1 MFLFENI
8 IAYQKSLLF
17 TNQVY
22 KTTTSWPRIEVFGL
36 SDQIR
41 RASVSIG
48 LNIAEGSS
56 RSRKEFRHFLDMARG
71 SCFECVSILTV
82 AKNQGY
88 IRSDQYSN
96 FYAQIEE
103 LTKIIQGLKKSL
115 V

>member
-8 IAYQKSLLF
+8 IAYQKALLF

-22 KTTTSWPRIEVFGL
+22 KTTTSWPKIELFGL
-36 SDQIR
+36 TDQIR
-41 RASVSIG
+41 RACVSIG

-82 AKNQGY
+82 ARNQGY
-88 IRSDQYSN
+88 INLNQYS
-96 FYAQIEE
+96 FLYAQVEE
-103 LTKIIQGLKKSL
+103 LAKIIQGLKKSL